1 MRNGLLNGTNVI
13 NLMLTC
19 EEEVTQ
25 KKVPLQTIVAK
36 KVVSGHIRSTK
47 KR

>member
-1 MRNGLLNGTNVI
+1 MRNGLLNGTTVI

-36 KVVSGHIRSTK
+36 KLFQVILDQQK